1 MTDSFVDDHGYTNTT
16 TDTTMD
22 YAISIKVT
30 EKQYH
35 VLKMMANV
43 EYRTLGNMVGALIAE
58 GIQFYLT
65 DRSVCVRKREED
77 CTTDHPTCEY
87 YQDGEVIDTLTGIAI
102 LQ

>member
-1 MTDSFVDDHGYTNTT
+1 MTDSFVDDHGYTT
-16 TDTTMD
+16 TDTTTMD

-35 VLKMMANV
+35 VLKMMANA

-58 GIQFYLT
+58 GIHFYLT

-87 YQDGEVIDTLTGIAI
+87 YRDDEVIDTLTKIAI

>member
-1 MTDSFVDDHGYTNTT
+1 MTDLFVDDHGYTNTT
-16 TDTTMD
+16 TNTTMD
-22 YAISIKVT
+22 YALSIKVT

-35 VLKMMANV
+35 VLKMMAKA

-65 DRSVCVRKREED
+65 ERSICVRKMEED
-77 CTTDHPTCEY
+77 CTTENPNYEY
-87 YQDGEVIDTLTGIAI
+87 YKDAEIIDALITIPV